1 MSDSSI
7 NQSIQ
12 HQFGAVAANYTTSVV
27 HASGADLAGLIA
39 AAALTGS
46 ERVLDVG
53 CGAGHVTI
61 GLAAQARELVAID
74 LTDAMLDQTRA
85 QVVAKGFTN
94 VRVESADA
102 AKLPY
107 ADASF
112 DIAVS
117 RYAAHHFADP
127 LSCLR
132 EVFRVVKPGGRWL
145 LVDVV
150 SPPAPMAD
158 TFLNAVEILRDPS
171 HVRDHSITQWLSM
184 CAEAGFVTQHEQTWS
199 VRLEFNS
206 WVTRMATPAH
216 EVAQLQRMLRAAP
229 TSVKE
234 ALGIEADGSFRIPV
248 ALISGVVPR

>member
-12 HQFGAVAANYTTSVV
+12 QQFGAVAANYTTSLV

-39 AAALTGS
+39 AAALSGT
-46 ERVLDVG
+46 ERVIDIG

-61 GLAAQARELVAID
+61 GLAPQAGELVAID

-85 QVVAKGFTN
+85 QVTAKGFTN

-102 AKLPY
+102 AQLPY
-107 ADASF
+107 PDASF

-132 EVFRVVKPGGRWL
+132 EIFRVLKPGGRWL

-150 SPPAPMAD
+150 SPVAPMAD

-171 HVRDHSITQWLSM
+171 HVRDHSVTQWLEM
-184 CAEAGFVTQHEQTWS
+184 CQVAGFVAKHETTWS
-199 VRLEFNS
+199 VRLEFAS
-206 WVTRMATPAH
+206 WVTRMATPAL
-216 EVAQLQRMLRAAP
+216 EVAQLRRMLTAAP
-229 TSVKE
+229 AAVKQT
-234 ALGIEADGSFRIPV
+234 LGIEEDCSFHIPV
-248 ALISGVVPR
+248 ALISGVVPH